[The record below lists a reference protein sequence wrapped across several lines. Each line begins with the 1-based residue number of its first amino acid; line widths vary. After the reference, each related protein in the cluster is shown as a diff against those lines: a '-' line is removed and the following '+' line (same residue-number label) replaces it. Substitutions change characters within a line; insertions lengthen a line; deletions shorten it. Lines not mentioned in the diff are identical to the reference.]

1 MEVEQGQEMAKKADA
16 MQHEARVSI
25 FCSLNSC
32 TWPNSHPGVNRFVTL
47 TDQGLDDSW
56 RGNLDAYLA
65 KHTGRR
71 FKADGRGDIKYHAFG
86 FHYRGD
92 PISPKHLEESGKIKE
107 AYGVEHDGVQ
117 FVFLTLF
124 RAHGCRRTMIP
135 TLPYVLGLIP
145 ESVQV
150 EAIPGREFHF
160 SVYKSKMTGTD
171 DFILEHLKRPSDDK
185 WHFAHSSVG
194 WKTLA

>member
-1 MEVEQGQEMAKKADA
+1 MARKSGC
-16 MQHEARVSI
+16 VS
-25 FCSLNSC
+25 
-32 TWPNSHPGVNRFVTL
+32 GE
-47 TDQGLDDSW
+47 D
-56 RGNLDAYLA
+56 
-65 KHTGRR
+65 TGRR

-92 PISPKHLEESGKIKE
+92 PISPKHLEDSGKIKE

-145 ESVQV
+145 ESVRV
-150 EAIPGREFHF
+150 EGHWRRFLG
-160 SVYKSKMTGTD
+160 VN
-171 DFILEHLKRPSDDK
+171 FIFPCTSRK
-185 WHFAHSSVG
+185 
-194 WKTLA
+194 